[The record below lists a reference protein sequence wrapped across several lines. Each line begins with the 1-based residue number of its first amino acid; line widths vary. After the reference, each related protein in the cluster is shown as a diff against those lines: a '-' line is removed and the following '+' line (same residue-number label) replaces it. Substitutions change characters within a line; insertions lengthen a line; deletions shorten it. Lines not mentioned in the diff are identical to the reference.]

1 VQSSRGYPASIRS
14 GNLDLQHQPLVV
26 GVGGAASPI
35 EITMRDD
42 TAQISGRIEGIPS
55 APQQGPG
62 GAGGGPSGGPGG
74 PGQSRMHVYCVPL
87 ADSSGQFTEL
97 SAHADGTFDSSQL
110 PPGAYRV
117 LAFDQAQTEIEYRN
131 PEVMQAYDSKGSV
144 VRLTGGQKERVT
156 VQLISTSGSSNEPS
170 SELTS
175 EPSNEQ

>member
-1 VQSSRGYPASIRS
+1 
-14 GNLDLQHQPLVV
+14 
-26 GVGGAASPI
+26 
-35 EITMRDD
+35 
-42 TAQISGRIEGIPS
+42 
-55 APQQGPG
+55 
-62 GAGGGPSGGPGG
+62 
-74 PGQSRMHVYCVPL
+74 
-87 ADSSGQFTEL
+87 
-97 SAHADGTFDSSQL
+97 
-110 PPGAYRV
+110 